1 MKKTTFSIPMQL
13 LTLLLMA
20 FGCVLPT
27 FAAGNPDLTAL
38 YGRYRLSGTCTLTD
52 AIVPAETGYDV
63 VLLPGDNDNEV
74 KIQGLFG
81 YCGPSVFVY
90 NQEEGTLGN
99 PATDEG
105 EYMAYLCAEM
115 FTGYMAV
122 QANPVN
128 LAVTDNGNGLT
139 LSTNEALYVSVADP
153 DNEDAPEGGMA
164 AYMEGFT
171 LTKVTSNKT
180 LSDVIGT
187 YTFSSPRVDF
197 PLVEEASE
205 NFTLTVQQKEGSE
218 NTLLLSGWFGLE
230 GATVEG
236 EFMPESGVIV
246 LPESAP
252 LANGMYFG
260 YSPTSVEELGM
271 PNFNGQ
277 PFFLVEEGQLTTP
290 SYFNLDNGFDMEME
304 MPLMFAFRAGTA
316 VKENG
321 NSYPDLTAL
330 YGRYRLSGTCTL
342 TDAIVPAETGYDVVL
357 LPGDNDNEVKI
368 QGLFGYCGPSVF
380 VYNQEEG
387 TLGNPATDEGEYMA
401 YLCAEMFTGYM
412 AVQANPVNLAVTDNG
427 NGLTLSTNEALYVS
441 VADPDNE
448 DAPEGGMAAYMEG
461 FTLTK
466 VTSNKTLSDV
476 IGTYTFSSPRVD
488 FPLVEEASENFTL
501 TVQQKEGSEN
511 TLLLSGWFGL
521 EGATVEGEF
530 MPESGVIVLPE
541 SAPLANGMYFGY
553 SPTSVEELGMPNFN
567 GQPFFLVEEGQ
578 LTTPSYFN
586 LDNGFDMEMEMP
598 LMFAFRSGTAVKE
611 NGNSIQTATSEHA
624 KVTATAGALHIEAT
638 AATDII
644 VYNLQGATVSS
655 THAAH
660 ASVNGLPAGLYV
672 VKVGD
677 HSVKVIV
684 K

>member
-1 MKKTTFSIPMQL
+1 MKKTTFSNPMQL
-13 LTLLLMA
+13 FTLLLMT

-27 FAAGNPDLTAL
+27 FAAENPDITSL
-38 YGRYRLSGTCTLTD
+38 YGRYRFSGACTLTD
-52 AIVPAETGYDV
+52 AIVPAETDYDV

-90 NQEEGTLGN
+90 NQEKGILGN
-99 PATDEG
+99 PATAEG

-128 LAVTDNGNGLT
+128 LSVTDNGNGLT
-139 LSTNEALYVSVADP
+139 LSTTEALFVSVADP

-197 PLVEEASE
+197 PFVEDASE

-218 NTLLLSGWFGLE
+218 NTLLLNGLFGLE

-236 EFMPESGVIV
+236 EFMPESGVIL

-260 YSPTSVEELGM
+260 YSPTSIEELGM

-277 PFFLVEEGQLTTP
+277 PFFLVEEGKLTTP

-304 MPLMFAFRAGTA
+304 MPLMFAFRT
-316 VKENG
+316 
-321 NSYPDLTAL
+321 
-330 YGRYRLSGTCTL
+330 
-342 TDAIVPAETGYDVVL
+342 
-357 LPGDNDNEVKI
+357 
-368 QGLFGYCGPSVF
+368 
-380 VYNQEEG
+380 
-387 TLGNPATDEGEYMA
+387 
-401 YLCAEMFTGYM
+401 
-412 AVQANPVNLAVTDNG
+412 
-427 NGLTLSTNEALYVS
+427 
-441 VADPDNE
+441 
-448 DAPEGGMAAYMEG
+448 
-461 FTLTK
+461 
-466 VTSNKTLSDV
+466 
-476 IGTYTFSSPRVD
+476 
-488 FPLVEEASENFTL
+488 
-501 TVQQKEGSEN
+501 
-511 TLLLSGWFGL
+511 
-521 EGATVEGEF
+521 
-530 MPESGVIVLPE
+530 
-541 SAPLANGMYFGY
+541 
-553 SPTSVEELGMPNFN
+553 
-567 GQPFFLVEEGQ
+567 
-578 LTTPSYFN
+578 
-586 LDNGFDMEMEMP
+586 
-598 LMFAFRSGTAVKE
+598 GTAVKE

-638 AATDII
+638 AATDIT

-655 THAAH
+655 AHAAH
-660 ASVNGLPAGLYV
+660 VSVNGLPTGLYV